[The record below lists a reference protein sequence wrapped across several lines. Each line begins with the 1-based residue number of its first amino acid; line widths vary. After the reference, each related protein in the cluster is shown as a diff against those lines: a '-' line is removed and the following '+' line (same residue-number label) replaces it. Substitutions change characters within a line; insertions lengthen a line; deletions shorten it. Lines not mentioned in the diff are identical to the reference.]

1 MIRWIGLCLGMV
13 GVLSGSARLLAQ
25 NYSWNNS
32 STTWE
37 NSASWSPAGVP
48 GATDVAQFEVLGT
61 VYPATLRQPV
71 LNSSVTVRQL
81 RLSSH
86 AQFSGWSLSG
96 SGTLAAG
103 DTSTGNFG
111 LMTQGTG
118 TFTIDL
124 GNGTLTSLT
133 LNGPTGSTGGGMV
146 VGSGTQLVLT
156 GNTIAQV
163 DGTAPITLRGGTLV
177 LDNSAGN
184 PSLQRLTTSNAIQLY
199 GGGATIEFRGADS
212 GSIFTG
218 LTGTLAV
225 GAGETR
231 LRTVASGAGSLT
243 VNFGALS
250 RVNPSGHL
258 FFENI
263 GSGFIGEAGQP
274 QVLFTTAPVT
284 SQGMISTSTSTPI
297 PWAVVA
303 RRSSAGSADVV
314 GRWANY
320 HSVNGVVATTTTSFT
335 GNFNTASAGTHV
347 LFIGPSQAGQ
357 TITLTGSNALASVVL
372 EPQADNTTL
381 SIGSGGQINT
391 LGIMLSGSRD
401 MTITGGSLFSTSTA
415 GPRALIVVNPTT
427 RLFTSSNL
435 AAHNSP
441 VTISGPGMVV
451 LTGTSNQIAFS
462 SPQNVTIGGGT
473 LRATATNFNPVT
485 ATVSLRGGVLEYDIS
500 NGNYIFNLALGTG
513 ANQVNWTGAND
524 FGSGGFSA
532 YSTTAGRYLFVN
544 LFGDARKLTWNNG
557 AFVADGYAL
566 KFGSPY
572 SNAPV
577 AWQNPIQMDS
587 LTPGRY
593 LVREIQVI
601 RGAGTDADRTILVGV
616 ISGSPTTDLLKTGS
630 GTLELAA
637 QNTYRGNTLI
647 QAGTLI
653 VSDNASIGTG
663 ASRSGDIIVG
673 SGARLAGTG
682 TLMPDDATGK
692 QVIVQPGGT
701 IRGGHPNESDAGL
714 RTGVLAI
721 NGPLAIRSSA
731 ANPAIL
737 QAEVHR
743 TGTDTANVSRLNVGA
758 PFFVDLDLGSNKLV
772 IELINP
778 SGTPSLLTHETYNLP
793 LITTTGDGRIRL
805 NGAVLDPG
813 TAINRSYYELR
824 PSQIASGFDYTLR
837 ITADGSGGGVA
848 LVLTLVPVPEPSA
861 ILGTVAVVGMVGW
874 AIRRRWK
881 RDRHSEVLAGV

>member
-1 MIRWIGLCLGMV
+1 MNRWIGICLGMT
-13 GVLSGSARLLAQ
+13 GVLLGSPRLMAQ

-32 STTWE
+32 NTLWDNST
-37 NSASWSPAGVP
+37 SWTPAGVP
-48 GATDVAQFEVLGT
+48 GIADVSQFEILGT

-71 LNSSVTVRQL
+71 LNSSATVRQV
-81 RLSSH
+81 RLSNH

-96 SGTLAAG
+96 SGTLTAG
-103 DTSTGNFG
+103 DTTPNNFG
-111 LMTQGTG
+111 LMTQGIG
-118 TFTIDL
+118 TFTVDL

-133 LNGPTGSTGGGMV
+133 LNGPSGAAGGGLV

-156 GNTIAQV
+156 GNTVALV
-163 DGTAPITLRGGTLV
+163 GGTAPITLRGGTLV

-199 GGGATIEFRGADS
+199 GGGATIEFHGAAS
-212 GSIFTG
+212 GSNFTG
-218 LTGTLAV
+218 LTGALGA

-231 LRTVASGAGSLT
+231 LRTVASDGGSLT
-243 VNFGALS
+243 VNLATLNRINS
-250 RVNPSGHL
+250 SGHL

-263 GSGFIGEAGQP
+263 GSGFVGEAGQP
-274 QVLFTTAPVT
+274 QVLFTTAPST
-284 SQGMISTSTSTPI
+284 SQGMISTSTTTPI
-297 PWAVVA
+297 PWVVA
-303 RRSSAGSADVV
+303 TRRSSVASADVI

-320 HSVNGVVATTTTSFT
+320 HSINGVVTTTTTSFT
-335 GNFNTASAGTHV
+335 GNFNTAPAGTHV

-357 TITLTGSNALASVVL
+357 TVSLTGSNALASVVL

-391 LGIMLSGSRD
+391 LGVMLSGSRNI
-401 MTITGGSLFSTSTA
+401 TITGGSLFSTSTS

-427 RLFTSSNL
+427 QLFTNSNL

-473 LRATATNFNPVT
+473 LRVNSTNFNPTT
-485 ATVSLRGGVLEYDIS
+485 ATICLRGGVLEYDIS
-500 NGNYIFNLALGTG
+500 NGNYIFNFAVGPNS
-513 ANQVNWTGAND
+513 NQVNWSGANE

-532 YSTTAGRYLFVN
+532 YSTTADRRLFVN

-557 AFVADGYAL
+557 DFLKDGYTL

-572 SNAPV
+572 SNALV

-601 RGAGTDADRTILVGV
+601 RGAGTDTDRTILVGV

-663 ASRSGDIIVG
+663 ASRSGDMIVG

-682 TLMPDDATGK
+682 TLMPDDTTGK
-692 QVIVQPGGT
+692 QVIVQPGGI
-701 IRGGHPNESDAGL
+701 IRGGHPNESDAAL
-714 RTGVLAI
+714 RTKTLAI
-721 NGPLAIRSSA
+721 NGPLVLRSSA
-731 ANPAIL
+731 ADPAIL

-743 TGTDTANVSRLNVGA
+743 TGVNTANASRLNVGA

-778 SGTPSLLTHETYNLP
+778 QGAPSLLTNETYNLP
-793 LITTTGDGRIRL
+793 LITTTGEGRIRL
-805 NGAVLDPG
+805 NGAVLETG
-813 TAINRSYYELR
+813 TVINRSYYELR
-824 PSQIASGFDYTLR
+824 PSLIASGFDYTLR
-837 ITADGSGGGVA
+837 ITSEGSGGGVA

-861 ILGTVAVVGMVGW
+861 VLSTVAVVGMVGW
-874 AIRRRWK
+874 VIRRRWR
-881 RDRHSEVLAGV
+881 RDRDSKLLAAS